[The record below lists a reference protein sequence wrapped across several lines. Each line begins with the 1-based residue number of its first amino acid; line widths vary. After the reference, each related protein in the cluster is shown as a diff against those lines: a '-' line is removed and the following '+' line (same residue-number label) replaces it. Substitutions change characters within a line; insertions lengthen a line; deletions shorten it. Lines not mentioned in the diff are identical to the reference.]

1 MCMKRGHLHCMV
13 MCRNWLEHAGY
24 HEILFAFGLDS
35 VIMGGHTGEEEK
47 KRKEKKSL
55 KTPGML

>member
-1 MCMKRGHLHCMV
+1 MV
-13 MCRNWLEHAGY
+13 MCRHWLEHAGY

-35 VIMGGHTGEEEK
+35 VIMGGHIGGE
-47 KRKEKKSL
+47 EKKSL